1 MTKDRK
7 IKIFDT
13 TLRDGEQSPGCSMN
27 LSEKVELARA
37 LELLN
42 VDIIEAGFAVSSP
55 GDFKSVEAVAAAV
68 KNPVVCSLARA
79 VKKDIDAAAEAL
91 KKAAQPRIHTF
102 IATSPIHMEY
112 KLKMLPAKVI
122 ETAVEA
128 VKYAK
133 TKVFDVEFSAEDA
146 GRSDADFLVQVFT
159 AVIKAGATA
168 INIPDTVGYTMP
180 GEFGGFIKYIIDR
193 IPTEGLDISVH
204 CHNDLGLAV
213 ANSLAAVK
221 NGANQ
226 VECTINGIGERA
238 GNCSLEELVMALKV
252 RQDYFRADTN
262 INIQHIYKTSR
273 LLSSI
278 TGVEVHPHKAIVGA
292 NAFSHESGIHQDGV
306 LKHRETYEIMQA
318 QDIGMVDNVLVLGKH
333 SGRHAFVNK
342 LQLLGYEL
350 SDENIEKSFEA
361 FKSLADKKK
370 EVTERDL
377 IALVTGEVNFVNE
390 RYALAYIH
398 IETGSETK
406 PRAVIKVKYNGSEL
420 LEASSVGD
428 GPVDAIFKAI
438 NIIIKH
444 DVEKTDLVDYV
455 VHAVTAGTDAL
466 GEVSVRVRENKR
478 LFLGRGANTD
488 VLTASAEAY
497 LNAINKMLEAR
508 DG

>member
-1 MTKDRK
+1 MTKERK

-27 LSEKVELARA
+27 LSEKVELAKA
-37 LELLN
+37 LELLK
-42 VDIIEAGFAVSSP
+42 VDIIEAGFAISSP

-68 KNPVVCSLARA
+68 KDPVVCSLARA

-91 KKAAQPRIHTF
+91 KKAARPRIHTF
-102 IATSPIHMEY
+102 IATSPIHMEH
-112 KLKMLPAKVI
+112 KLKMPPAKVI

-133 TKVFDVEFSAEDA
+133 AKVFDVEFSAEDA
-146 GRSDADFLVQVFT
+146 GRSDADFLVKIFT
-159 AVIKAGATA
+159 AVINAGATA

-180 GEFGGFIKYIIDR
+180 GEFGDFVKYIIQR
-193 IPTEGLDISVH
+193 IPADGLDISVH

-213 ANSLAAVK
+213 ANSLSAIK
-221 NGANQ
+221 GGANQ
-226 VECTINGIGERA
+226 VECTVNGIGERA

-252 RQDYFRADTN
+252 RKDYFQADTG

-273 LLSSI
+273 LLSAI
-278 TGVEVHPHKAIVGA
+278 TGVEVQPHKAIVGA
-292 NAFSHESGIHQDGV
+292 NAFSHEAGIHQDGV
-306 LKHRETYEIMQA
+306 LKHRETYEIMHA

-342 LQLLGYEL
+342 LKQMGYDL
-350 SDENIEKSFEA
+350 SEENIEKSFEA
-361 FKSLADKKK
+361 FKCLADKKK

-377 IALVTGEVNFVNE
+377 IALVTDEVNLVNE
-390 RYALAYIH
+390 TYKLEYIH
-398 IETGSETK
+398 IETGSDIK
-406 PRAVIKVKYNGSEL
+406 PVAAIKVCRQGNEL
-420 LEASSVGD
+420 LEASAQGD

-438 NIIIKH
+438 DIVIKQ
-444 DVEKTDLVDYV
+444 DVEKSDLVDYI
-455 VHAVTAGTDAL
+455 VHAVTEGTDAL

-478 LFLGRGANTD
+478 IFLGRGANTD

-508 DG
+508 AG